1 MMMIILVYSVV
12 KSHQIWLQNK
22 ARYEVVELLLKI
34 EIINA
39 KDSEDRIALMWAVK
53 ESFKEVEEL
62 LKIILSPRLVV
73 KYFEIEKKNSKNIR

>member
-12 KSHQIWLQNK
+12 KSHYLIWLQNK
-22 ARYEVVELLLKI
+22 ARNEVVQLLLKQ

-73 KYFEIEKKNSKNIR
+73 KYFEIEKKNSKI

>member
-1 MMMIILVYSVV
+1 M
-12 KSHQIWLQNK
+12 
-22 ARYEVVELLLKI
+22 ELLLKI

-73 KYFEIEKKNSKNIR
+73 KYFEIEKLFKLIFIIFYNSL

>member
-1 MMMIILVYSVV
+1 M
-12 KSHQIWLQNK
+12 
-22 ARYEVVELLLKI
+22 ELLLKI

-73 KYFEIEKKNSKNIR
+73 KYFEIEKKNSKKYKIKINIYICTY

>member
-22 ARYEVVELLLKI
+22 ARYEVVKLLLKI
-34 EIINA
+34 EIVNA

-73 KYFEIEKKNSKNIR
+73 KYFEIEKKNSKI

>member
-1 MMMIILVYSVV
+1 M
-12 KSHQIWLQNK
+12 
-22 ARYEVVELLLKI
+22 ELLLKI

-73 KYFEIEKKNSKNIR
+73 KYFEIEKKNSKI